1 MPSHIA
7 PAMAAFVVED
17 EALIALAVQDLL
29 EAEGFDTVVAFTEAE
44 ARSLMPTGLS
54 VAVVSLLLDGKLIGK
69 STIRDLRSR
78 IPNLPIVVMT
88 AYEATA
94 PEADLRGLGG
104 PTVRFHK
111 PASFNSLAT
120 AVWEVIEAGRQ
131 KPGPYPKRRQS
142 DHA

>member
-1 MPSHIA
+1 MPSRIE
-7 PAMAAFVVED
+7 PAMTAFVVED
-17 EALIALAVQDLL
+17 EALIALAVHDLL
-29 EAEGFDTVVAFTEAE
+29 EAEGFETVVAFTEAE
-44 ARSLMPTGLS
+44 ARSLIPTGLS
-54 VAVVSLLLDGKLIGK
+54 VAIVSLVLDGKLTGK
-69 STIRDLRSR
+69 STIQDLRSR

-88 AYEATA
+88 AYEPTA

-111 PASFNSLAT
+111 PASFSSLAT

-131 KPGPYPKRRQS
+131 GPRPHPQRRRD